1 MHLPIKRAWF
11 RDLKFDITDDVFE
24 PSEDSFLFAEN
35 LDVQEGDMVLDL
47 GTGCGILG
55 IVAAQKAKSV
65 LAVDINPYAIN
76 CAKQNAALNNLRGKM
91 GFLRGD
97 LLSALSSAAMFDV
110 ILFNAPYLP
119 SEPDEVETWIGRA
132 WAGGASGRDVVD
144 RFIPQ
149 AARHLK
155 PSGRILMLQS
165 TLTGLELT
173 IEKFQECGLEASVKA
188 ETKLPF
194 FETIHLIEAKATP

>member
-1 MHLPIKRAWF
+1 MHSPIKRAWF
-11 RDLKFDITDDVFE
+11 KELRFDITEDVFE

-35 LDVQEGDMVLDL
+35 LDIQADDVVLDL

-55 IVAAQKAKSV
+55 IAAAQKAKSV
-65 LAVDINPYAIN
+65 LAVDINPYAIS
-76 CAKQNAALNNLRGKM
+76 CAKQNAALNKVREKM

-97 LLSALSSAAMFDV
+97 LLSALSGDALFDV

-119 SEPDEVETWIGRA
+119 SEPHEVETWIGRA
-132 WAGGASGRDVVD
+132 WAGGATGRDVVD

-149 AARHLK
+149 AAAHLK

-165 TLTGLELT
+165 TLTGTELT
-173 IEKFQECGLEASVKA
+173 IQKFKEYGLNAAVKA
-188 ETKLPF
+188 ECKLPF
-194 FETIHLIEAKATP
+194 FETIMVIEAKP

>member
-11 RDLKFDITDDVFE
+11 KDLRFDITEDVFE

-35 LDVQEGDMVLDL
+35 LDMQEGDVVLDL

-55 IVAAQKAKSV
+55 IVAAEKAESV
-65 LAVDINPYAIN
+65 LSVDVNPYAIR
-76 CAKQNAALNNLRGKM
+76 CAKKNASLNKVREKM

-97 LLSALSSAAMFDV
+97 LLTALDTSALFDV

-119 SEPDEVETWIGRA
+119 SEPNEFDGWIGRA
-132 WAGGASGRDVVD
+132 WAGGATGRDVVD
-144 RFIPQ
+144 CFIPQ
-149 AARHLK
+149 AAVHLK
-155 PSGRILMLQS
+155 PSGRVLMLQS
-165 TLTGLELT
+165 TLTGLDLT
-173 IEKFQECGLEASVKA
+173 IQKFSQCGLEAAVKA

-194 FETIHLIEAKATP
+194 FETIHLIEAKAVH